1 MPYIVSLYN
10 SKLGP
15 IKAVVVEDALHC
27 GVCKPRED
35 PVEIPGLE

>member
-1 MPYIVSLYN
+1 VSLFS
-10 SKLGP
+10 SKLGS

>member
-1 MPYIVSLYN
+1 VPFILSLYS
-10 SKLGP
+10 SKTGP

-27 GVCKPRED
+27 GACKPRED